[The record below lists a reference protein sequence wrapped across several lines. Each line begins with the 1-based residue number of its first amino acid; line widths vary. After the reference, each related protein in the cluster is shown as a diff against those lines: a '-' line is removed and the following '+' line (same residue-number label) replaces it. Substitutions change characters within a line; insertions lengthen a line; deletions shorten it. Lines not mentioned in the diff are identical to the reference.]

1 MAEVNKT
8 ILDSLIHVKFPKG
21 FPPPKETEC
30 RIINGLS
37 VPVYKYDA
45 LVIGTGAAG
54 LRAAVELKRRNVD
67 VLLATAG
74 LYKGTSACSGSDKQT
89 LFTASTSKGGD
100 NFFKLAADLS
110 IGGCMDKDVAYVES
124 VGSVNSLAGLQF
136 LGLNF
141 PEDQYGS
148 VLRYQTDH
156 DETGRATSCG
166 PRTSG
171 LMVKALLEEVQRL
184 EIPVLENTTA
194 LKLLVSTFSGAEG
207 TEDKCTGVIVSI
219 NQPTVQNK
227 FKLGILLSANVVLAT
242 GGPGSMYR
250 DSAYPRGCYG
260 SLGLAL
266 DAGIM
271 LTNII
276 ESQFGIST
284 ARSTFPWNL
293 SGSYVQVI
301 PYIYSVDSA
310 GNEINF
316 LADYYRTTQELASN
330 IFRKGYQWP
339 FQSSRMLSYGSSLID
354 MAIFNEIHNG
364 HCVYMDFNRN
374 PQPVP
379 GDAPFSLERLDVD
392 VKQYLSNNKCDQ
404 TLPIQRLNHM
414 NPLSIELYRMHG
426 HDIST
431 TPLSFSVNNQH
442 MNGGI
447 EIDIWGESSLKGCF
461 AVGEVAGTHGV
472 TRPGGAALNSGQVFG
487 VRVAQKIT
495 NNLKLNK
502 QRTEL
507 TDDYITS
514 VFGEIISYCEISIS
528 SAKLSLPEIQDI
540 IRNRMSDKAGF
551 IVAAK
556 DIKDE
561 LSAALQLLSE
571 IEKKGIKINDANQ
584 LTNLFLWKHFAL
596 TSSAVL
602 SMLHYY
608 ISDGGG
614 SRGSRIILDEQG
626 DSVPSDRYGIINKWR
641 FRSEKKQDR
650 EKKYLITWSNGTF
663 HNRTRL
669 INPEVNL
676 KGFFFEKNW
685 PDFLLGKIYL

>member
-1 MAEVNKT
+1 MAEINKT
-8 ILDSLIHVKFPKG
+8 ILDSLIHVKLPKG
-21 FPPPKETEC
+21 FTSPKETEH

-37 VPVYKYDA
+37 VPIYKYDA

-74 LYKGTSACSGSDKQT
+74 LYKGASACSGSDKQT

-124 VGSVNSLAGLQF
+124 VGSVNTLAGLQF
-136 LGLNF
+136 LGLNL

-166 PRTSG
+166 PRTSR
-171 LMVKALLEEVQRL
+171 LMVKVLLEEVQRL

-194 LKLLVSTFSGAEG
+194 LKLLVSTFSGS
-207 TEDKCTGVIVSI
+207 EDKCAGAIVSI

-301 PYIYSVDSA
+301 PYIYSVDSV

-339 FQSSRMLSYGSSLID
+339 FQSSRTLSYGSSLID

-404 TLPIQRLNHM
+404 PLPIQRLNHI

-431 TPLSFSVNNQH
+431 TPLSFSINNQH

-495 NNLKLNK
+495 NNLKLNT
-502 QRTEL
+502 QQAEL
-507 TDDYITS
+507 ANEYIPS
-514 VFGEIISYCEISIS
+514 VFGEIISYCEKSIT
-528 SAKLSLPEIQDI
+528 SAKISLSEIQDI
-540 IRNRMSDKAGF
+540 IRKRMSDKAGF

-561 LSAALQLLSE
+561 LSAALQLFSE
-571 IEKKGIKINDANQ
+571 IEKNGIKVNDANQ
-584 LTNLFLWKHFAL
+584 LTDLLLWKHFAL

-608 ISDGGG
+608 ISAGGG
-614 SRGSRIILDEQG
+614 SRGARIVLDEQG
-626 DSVPSDRYGIINKWR
+626 DAVPSDRYGIINKWR
-641 FRSEKKQDR
+641 FRSEKMQDR

-669 INPEVNL
+669 INPAVNL
-676 KGFFFEKNW
+676 DGVFFEKNW